1 MPNWL
6 FFVRAIGQRLWVTAS
21 LYSLLGVAA
30 ALIAA
35 VFAPYVPD
43 SLSFSVGSESV
54 GDILNILASS
64 MLAVTTFSLAAL
76 VTAYTSVTGS
86 VAPHAAELL
95 VSDSD
100 VRGPLATFVGAFL
113 YAVVGVVAVH
123 TAFYGAGGRVIL
135 FFITVGVLAV
145 VVFSML
151 RWIAELSTLAQV
163 QNVVS
168 RVEEAVKAALASPFS
183 RLANGERP
191 DEPPADACSVN
202 AKEIGFVQNID
213 RSGLED
219 AAERHGLTIWVCTLP
234 GDFVHP
240 AMPLLKVAGRP
251 SLDSALAED
260 LCGRVTVGEERTFQ
274 QDPRWGMT
282 VLGEIAARALSP
294 GINDP
299 GTARDVVVSVVR
311 LVTHWVKEEKAREP
325 EDRAHVRWPSVAP
338 SDLLDAAL
346 DPIGRYGAADAP
358 LQTFLHQAL
367 EALACSES
375 RTVSRA
381 ALNRSAASLQQALQS
396 LELDTDL
403 DRVKRA
409 AAATAGGRA

>member
-1 MPNWL
+1 MPTWL
-6 FFVRAIGQRLWVTAS
+6 FIIRAVGKRLWVTAS
-21 LYSLLGVAA
+21 LYSLLGVIA

-100 VRGPLATFVGAFL
+100 VRGPLATFIGAFL
-113 YAVVGVVAVH
+113 YAVVGTVAVH

-135 FFITVGVLAV
+135 FFITLGVLAV

-168 RVEEAVKAALASPFS
+168 RVEEAVRDALASPFA
-183 RLANGERP
+183 RLAADDGDDP
-191 DEPPADACSVN
+191 CPADAHPVN
-202 AKEIGFVQNID
+202 AEEIGFVQNID
-213 RSGLED
+213 LKGLHD
-219 AAERHGLTIWVCTLP
+219 AAERHGLTVWVRALP

-240 AMPLLKVAGRP
+240 ALPLLSVVGQP
-251 SLDSALAED
+251 TLDPALAKD
-260 LCGRVTVGEERTFQ
+260 LRGRVTVGEQRTFQ

-299 GTARDVVVSVVR
+299 GTARDVVVSVAR
-311 LVTHWVKEEKAREP
+311 LLTCWVAEEHAREP
-325 EDRAHVRWPSVAP
+325 EEDAIVRWDPVSP

-346 DPIGRYGAADAP
+346 DPVGRYGASDAP
-358 LQTFLHQAL
+358 LQAFLHKAL
-367 EALACSES
+367 KPLVCSDS
-375 RTVSRA
+375 RTVSEA
-381 ALNRSAASLQQALQS
+381 ARKRSAASLQQALQT
-396 LELDTDL
+396 LDL
-403 DRVKRA
+403 PADRHQVEMA
-409 AAATAGGRA
+409 AAAVAAR